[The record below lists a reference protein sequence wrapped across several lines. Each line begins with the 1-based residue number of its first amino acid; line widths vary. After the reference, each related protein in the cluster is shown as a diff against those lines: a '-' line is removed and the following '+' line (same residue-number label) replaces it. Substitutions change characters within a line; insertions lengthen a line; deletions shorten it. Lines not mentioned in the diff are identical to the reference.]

1 MTSLI
6 EWLAPKTMTHFL
18 DLSGSVLTRKAAI
31 LAAWNSR
38 ESISSGRKQS
48 APALWRMG
56 GCRVLACG
64 LWILSVGCFPPA
76 QGRMSRNG
84 SLTLHPILV
93 TRCQSRRLSWM
104 LFFSCSAMIWLQ
116 YLVTRLST
124 SQHPI
129 RPVQNTLSPFS
140 CPLHQTDL
148 AIP

>member
-1 MTSLI
+1 VNF
-6 EWLAPKTMTHFL
+6 P
-18 DLSGSVLTRKAAI
+18 DLSGSVLPRKAAN

-38 ESISSGRKQS
+38 ESINSARKQS
-48 APALWRMG
+48 APALWRKD

-64 LWILSVGCFPPA
+64 LWILSVGCFLPA
-76 QGRMSRNG
+76 QGRRSLNG
-84 SLTLHPILV
+84 SRTLRPILV

-116 YLVTRLST
+116 FLVTRLST
-124 SQHPI
+124 GQHPI

-140 CPLHQTDL
+140 WPLHQAHL